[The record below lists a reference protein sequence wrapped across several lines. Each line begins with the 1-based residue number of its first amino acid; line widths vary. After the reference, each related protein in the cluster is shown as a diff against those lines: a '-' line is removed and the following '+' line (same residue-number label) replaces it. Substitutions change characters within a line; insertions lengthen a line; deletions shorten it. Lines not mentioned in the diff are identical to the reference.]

1 MLERVATYLTPAVQ
15 NALEHRR
22 EKNLA
27 EERERSLILNHENRE
42 LQRLSEAKSQ
52 FLTTVTH
59 ELKTP
64 LTSITAFTNILH
76 KNRRGNMGEKELSQL
91 VVIQRNNRRL
101 KNLIDDLLDLSQID

>member
-1 MLERVATYLTPAVQ
+1 MLRISPPPYRTRLNIDV
-15 NALEHRR
+15 RR
-22 EKNLA
+22 NLA